1 MDMTQSAIPT
11 SVRLT
16 EENARNIEQFA
27 KLTRRSRSYLIN
39 EALEAYIKDRLAY
52 VQELQEAVDSIE
64 TEPTYAAEDVF
75 QWMRSWGTDAELP
88 SPRLAVKK

>member
-1 MDMTQSAIPT
+1 MTQAANPT

-39 EALEAYIKDRLAY
+39 EALEAYIKAIVYL
-52 VQELQEAVDSIE
+52 
-64 TEPTYAAEDVF
+64 TN
-75 QWMRSWGTDAELP
+75 LP
-88 SPRLAVKK
+88 AKAPQ